1 MAARHHGTAGRPCGV
16 TFDNGRFE
24 HGIWSSIASRGMR
37 RYARRTPSGSSR
49 VRHAAGWLRVNMLG
63 WQAVARAIAVIGETD
78 SPRARI
84 RAGTRMRIVVRH
96 RPLGDSL
103 ASLPGFTVP

>member
-1 MAARHHGTAGRPCGV
+1 
-16 TFDNGRFE
+16 
-24 HGIWSSIASRGMR
+24 MR

-84 RAGTRMRIVVRH
+84 RAGTRMRIVERH

-103 ASLPGFTVP
+103 ASLPDFTRRRRAGRDRRQDPTLVAGVRGQVPQTVADLRGHPG